1 MAAYLVAN
9 ITIRDAAAYD
19 DYRQRVPEMVARH
32 GGRFIVR
39 GGAIEV
45 KEGVLPGSR
54 LVVLEFPDMDAAR
67 AFYHSADYAPL
78 LAQRIA
84 AAEGTVVLVEGYT
97 PPF

>member
-1 MAAYLVAN
+1 MPAYLIAN
-9 ITIRDAAAYD
+9 LSIRDAAAYEA
-19 DYRQRVPEMVARH
+19 YRQHVPAVVARH

-45 KEGVLPGSR
+45 KEGALPGSR

-67 AFYHSADYAPL
+67 AFYHSAEYAPL

-84 AAEGTVVLVEGYT
+84 AAEGTVVLAEGYT
-97 PPF
+97 PP